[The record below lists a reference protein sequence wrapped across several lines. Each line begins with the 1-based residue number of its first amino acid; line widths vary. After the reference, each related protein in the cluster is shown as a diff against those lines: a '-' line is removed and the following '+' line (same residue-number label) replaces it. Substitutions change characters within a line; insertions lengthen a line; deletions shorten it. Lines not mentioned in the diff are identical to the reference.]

1 MLLRNITIK
10 NLRLLRD
17 LTIPFEYREG
27 PKRGQPRQW
36 TVFIGRNGTG
46 KTSILQAIAL
56 AAAGNAG
63 AIKLSDKV
71 REQLPDV
78 RSEGGATIEADFS
91 FGEIGQKYGERPLAG
106 GQRPNRLNTEVSV
119 PRGKHDPLSAMSW
132 YSGDLKPTTLPR
144 NVDNDPLVNARENN
158 FNHWFVIG
166 YGMHRYATEPKP
178 GTPPPAWPS
187 IDRLRPLFD
196 LQSLIGPNFL
206 DVFQDENIKIEFVRL
221 LQQIVQKNEHLLPG
235 IVDVERRG
243 QGGVKTS
250 QDLMSRNRF
259 VEAIGQTEQ
268 KFPATWLAHGHQSTL
283 VWLSDLIGHVLLEA
297 GQGVPP
303 AIMEGIVLI
312 DEIDLYLHPTWQVQ
326 FIEALRTTFPKMQF
340 IATTHSPILLT
351 GLRREEVLVLERDD
365 ETGDVHCRHPD
376 RDPRLLTGSELYE
389 EFFEIRKLYPTDLA
403 EKLNEYRML
412 AMNPFRPAGK
422 ENRID
427 ELRRALESE
436 GIRVHPPVEREV
448 EAAE

>member
-1 MLLRNITIK
+1 MLLRNIEIK
-10 NLRLLRD
+10 NLRLLRN
-17 LTIPFEYREG
+17 LRISFENADGR
-27 PKRGQPRQW
+27 PRQW

-63 AIKLSDKV
+63 AINLSGRI

-78 RSEGGATIEADFS
+78 RVDEGATIDAEFA
-91 FGEIGQKYGERPLAG
+91 FGEIGRKHGERPLADG
-106 GQRPNRLNTEVSV
+106 RKPDGLCVEVKV

-132 YSGDLKPTTLPR
+132 YSTDQKPAR
-144 NVDNDPLVNARENN
+144 MERHVDNDPLVNAREHSMS
-158 FNHWFVIG
+158 HWFTIG
-166 YGMHRYATEPKP
+166 YGMHRYATEQKP
-178 GTPPPAWPS
+178 GMAPPAWPS
-187 IDRLRPLFD
+187 IDRLRPLFEP
-196 LQSLIGPNFL
+196 QSLIGPNFV
-206 DVFQDENIKIEFVRL
+206 DVFPDESLKNAFVRL
-221 LQQIVQKNEHLLPG
+221 LQQIVQENEHLLPG
-235 IVDVERRG
+235 VVNVERRG

-250 QDLMSRNRF
+250 QDLMGRNRI
-259 VEAIGQTEQ
+259 VETVGQTEQ

-297 GQGVPP
+297 GQRVDP

-312 DEIDLYLHPTWQVQ
+312 DEIDLYLHPSWQVH
-326 FIEALRTTFPKMQF
+326 FIKALGETFPKLQF

-351 GLRREEVLVLERDD
+351 GLRREEVVVLERNADS
-365 ETGDVHCRHPD
+365 GDVQWRHPD
-376 RDPRLLTGSELYE
+376 RDPRLLTGTELYE

-403 EKLNEYRML
+403 QTLNEYRML

-422 ENRID
+422 EARID
-427 ELRRALESE
+427 ELRRSLENE
-436 GIRVHPPVEREV
+436 GIPVHPPVEREI